1 MPHNPAPNTFSQ
13 MPKGIWVLGFVSMLM
28 DISSEMIHSVLPMF
42 MVTVLG
48 ASALT
53 VGLIEGAAVATAL
66 TAKVFAG
73 ALSDYIR
80 QRKAWVVAGYTLG
93 ALAKPLVALAQTSGL
108 ILGAH
113 VLDRVG
119 KGVRGAPRDAMVADI
134 APPQVRG
141 AAFGLRQ
148 SLNAM
153 GSLFG
158 PLLAVVLML
167 WFANDFRVVFWV
179 AVIPGV
185 LAVVLLVGGVK
196 EPSRTQA
203 QRRANPIRRED
214 VKRLGPAYWWIVA
227 IGTMFT
233 LARFSEVFLILKAQ
247 QTGVAMAIVPLVMV
261 AMSLVYATT
270 AYPVSR
276 IANRLSHNRLLALG
290 CLVLVNAHLVLA
302 SASGWFSLLLGVG
315 LWGIH
320 LGLTQGLLATLV
332 ANAAPPD
339 LRGTAF
345 GLFNLGSGFSMLV
358 GCGLAGGLWDFLGSS
373 AAFYGGALFGLLALV
388 LVVLRFTHFDHLD

>member
-1 MPHNPAPNTFSQ
+1 
-13 MPKGIWVLGFVSMLM
+13 MPKSIWVLGFVSMLM
-28 DISSEMIHSVLPMF
+28 DISTEMIHSLLPMF

-53 VGLIEGAAVATAL
+53 VGLIEGAAAATAL
-66 TAKVFAG
+66 TVKVFAG
-73 ALSDYIR
+73 ALSDYFR
-80 QRKAWVVAGYTLG
+80 QRKGLVVIGYALG
-93 ALAKPLVALAQTSGL
+93 ALSKPLIALAQTSGL

-119 KGVRGAPRDAMVADI
+119 KGIRGAPRDAMVADI

-148 SLNAM
+148 SLRSM
-153 GSLFG
+153 GAFFG
-158 PLLAVVLML
+158 PVLAVVLML
-167 WFANDFRVVFWV
+167 LFANDFRVVFWV
-179 AVIPGV
+179 AVVPGV
-185 LAVVLLVGGVK
+185 LAVLVLVCGIK
-196 EPSRTQA
+196 EPPRTQA
-203 QRRANPIRRED
+203 QRRTNPICRESL
-214 VKRLGPAYWWIVA
+214 KRLGAGYWWIVA
-227 IGTMFT
+227 IGSMFT

-247 QTGVAMAIVPLVMV
+247 ESGVAMAVVPLVMV

-290 CLVLVNAHLVLA
+290 LLVLVNAHLVLA
-302 SASGWFSLLLGVG
+302 TTSGWLSLLLGVG
-315 LWGIH
+315 LWGVH

-339 LRGTAF
+339 LRGTAL
-345 GLFNLGSGFSMLV
+345 GLFNLICGFSMLV
-358 GCGLAGGLWDFLGSS
+358 ACGLAGWLWDCFGSS
-373 AAFYGGALFGLLALV
+373 AAFYGGAVFGLLALG
-388 LVVLRFTHFDHLD
+388 VVVFRFTRFGHLD